1 MLMAPTS
8 LRHDMPTYVHGYE
21 ARESERLEDQARI
34 LEALLHEGTVYPP
47 GSRVLEAGCGTG
59 AQTVALAR
67 RSPQAR
73 FTAVDLDAAS
83 LSRAQARLQAA
94 GIAGVQLQRAD
105 LRAPPFPAASFD
117 HVFVCFVLEHLR
129 EPAAVLG
136 ALGRLL
142 RPGGTLTV
150 IEGDHGSVL
159 IHPQSAAVHDAVD
172 GLVKL
177 QARAGG
183 DACIGRRLHPLLVE
197 AGMRDVRVQP
207 RVAYADGSRPDWAE
221 AFTRR
226 TFAAMVEGVRE
237 PLLAAGLAT
246 PERFDEALRALER
259 AAELDGSF
267 CYTFFRAVAVS
278 DSSDIASRSHS

>member
-1 MLMAPTS
+1 MS
-8 LRHDMPTYVHGYE
+8 TYVHGYE

-67 RSPQAR
+67 RSPQAQ
-73 FTAVDLDAAS
+73 FTAVDLDAVS
-83 LSRAQARLQAA
+83 LARAHERLQAA
-94 GIAGVQLQRAD
+94 RIASVQLQRAD
-105 LRAPPFPAASFD
+105 LRAMPFPAASFD
-117 HVFVCFVLEHLR
+117 HVFICFVLEHLR
-129 EPAAVLG
+129 EPVATLR
-136 ALGRLL
+136 ALGCLL
-142 RPGGTLTV
+142 RPGGTLTI

-159 IHPQSAAVHDAVD
+159 IHPESAAVHDAVD
-172 GLVKL
+172 GLVEL
-177 QARAGG
+177 QGRAGG
-183 DACIGRRLHPLLVE
+183 DACIGRRLQPLLVE
-197 AGMRDVRVQP
+197 AGMREVRVQP

-259 AAELDGSF
+259 AAGPDGSF
-267 CYTFFRAVAVS
+267 CYTFFKAVGVAES
-278 DSSDIASRSHS
+278 LDITSRSGC

>member
-1 MLMAPTS
+1 
-8 LRHDMPTYVHGYE
+8 MPTYVHGYA

-34 LEALLHEGTVYPP
+34 LEALLHEGTAYPP

-73 FTAVDLDAAS
+73 FTAVDLDAVS
-83 LSRAQARLQAA
+83 LMRAQERLQAA
-94 GIAGVQLQRAD
+94 GVANVQLQQAD
-105 LRAPPFPAASFD
+105 LCAMPFPAASFD

-129 EPAAVLG
+129 DPVAALG

-159 IHPQSAAVHDAVD
+159 IHPESAAVHDAVE

-177 QARAGG
+177 QGRAGG
-183 DACIGRRLHPLLVE
+183 DACIGRRLQPLLVE
-197 AGMRDVRVQP
+197 AGLREVRVRP

-259 AAELDGSF
+259 AAEPDGSF
-267 CYTFFRAVAVS
+267 CYTFFKAEAVAAS
-278 DSSDIASRSHS
+278 LDSPSGSHA

>member
-1 MLMAPTS
+1 MA
-8 LRHDMPTYVHGYE
+8 TYVHGYE

-34 LEALLHEGTVYPP
+34 LEALLHEGTIYPP

-59 AQTVALAR
+59 AQTVALVR

-73 FTAVDLDAAS
+73 FVSVDLDAVS
-83 LSRAQARLQAA
+83 LARAQARLRAA
-94 GIAGVQLQRAD
+94 GIASVELQQAD
-105 LRAPPFPAASFD
+105 LRALPFPAASFD

-129 EPAAVLG
+129 EPVAALR
-136 ALGRLL
+136 ALARLL

-159 IHPQSAAVHDAVD
+159 IHPESAALREAVD
-172 GLVKL
+172 GLVEL
-177 QARAGG
+177 QARVGG
-183 DACIGRRLHPLLVE
+183 DARIGRRLQSLLVA
-197 AGMRDVRVQP
+197 AGMREVRVEP
-207 RVAYADGSRPDWAE
+207 RVAYSDGSRPEWAE

-246 PERFDEALRALER
+246 PELFDEALRALER
-259 AAELDGSF
+259 AAEPDGSF
-267 CYTFFRAVAVS
+267 CYTFFKAVAVGGS
-278 DSSDIASRSHS
+278 SRSPIGTA